1 VAEHRDVLPGRIIVI
16 SFTAPQMLGR
26 FEDELRL
33 GLEMFADPERA
44 AYDALGF
51 GRGSVGRVWLHPR
64 VWMRYARL
72 LAGGARFRGAQG
84 DTLQLGGDAV
94 LDAEGRLA
102 WIHRSTGPEDRPSVT
117 RLRLELLSA
126 AGLEP

>member
-94 LDAEGRLA
+94 LDANGRLA
-102 WIHRSTGPEDRPSVT
+102 WIHRSTGPEDRPPIA
-117 RLRLELLSA
+117 RLRRELVSA
-126 AGLEP
+126 HTGT

>member
-1 VAEHRDVLPGRIIVI
+1 VAEHRNVLPGRIIVI

-26 FEDELRL
+26 FEDELQL

-44 AYDALGF
+44 TYEALGF

-64 VWMRYARL
+64 VWIRYARL

-102 WIHRSTGPEDRPSVT
+102 WIHRSTGPEDRPPVR
-117 RLRLELLSA
+117 RLQQELVSA
-126 AGLEP
+126 RS